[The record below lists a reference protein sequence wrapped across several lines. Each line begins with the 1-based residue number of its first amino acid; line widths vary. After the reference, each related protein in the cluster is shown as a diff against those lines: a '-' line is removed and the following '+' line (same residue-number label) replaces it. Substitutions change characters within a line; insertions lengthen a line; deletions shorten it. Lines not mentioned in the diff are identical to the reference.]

1 MDGAM
6 AIPLRTTSCEVLVL
20 GLGNTLLGDDGVG
33 VHVARRLASQPD
45 APAGLRPVDGGTL
58 GFRLMDL
65 FARSNAMLLVDAA
78 HLNAPPG
85 TVRLLDHEALERHIR
100 RNGRLSAHE
109 AGLAAMLTLVELEG
123 CVPARLALLGIQ
135 PKTIDWS
142 DTLSHPV
149 AQALDVACRVAIET
163 VCEWQRST

>member
-6 AIPLRTTSCEVLVL
+6 AIPLEVRSREVLVL
-20 GLGNTLLGDDGVG
+20 GLGNILLGDDGVG
-33 VHVARRLASQPD
+33 VHLVRRLASHPD
-45 APAGLRPVDGGTL
+45 APAGLQPVDGGTL
-58 GFRLMDL
+58 GFRLMEL

-78 HLNAPPG
+78 QLNAPPG
-85 TVRLLDHEALERHIR
+85 TIRLLDHKALERHVR
-100 RNGRLSAHE
+100 RDGRLSAHE
-109 AGLAAMLTLVELEG
+109 AGLAAMLTLAKLEG

-149 AQALDVACRVAIET
+149 AQALNVACRAAIGT
-163 VCEWQRST
+163 VREWQRST